1 MFTFFWSR
9 SASIWAAAL
18 YILLG
23 LVLVLFPGMTGT
35 VFCWALAI
43 AAAVYAIGRLVRWFQ
58 GRKAGTASAAD
69 LLLGIIFLVLC
80 LFCLLRP
87 ASVLS
92 FLPLVL
98 GIVLLLDGI
107 GKLPLAIDAG
117 RDKDRLFWPL
127 LISALLPLLL
137 GILIV
142 INPFGA
148 AKAVLMFFGVSLI
161 ADGVCDLVAAISA
174 RR

>member
-87 ASVLS
+87 CGEGGGKAGGCKKCKRQ
-92 FLPLVL
+92 PAAEQY
-98 GIVLLLDGI
+98 DG
-107 GKLPLAIDAG
+107 GL
-117 RDKDRLFWPL
+117 
-127 LISALLPLLL
+127 
-137 GILIV
+137 
-142 INPFGA
+142 
-148 AKAVLMFFGVSLI
+148 
-161 ADGVCDLVAAISA
+161 
-174 RR
+174 

>member
-80 LFCLLRP
+80 LL
-87 ASVLS
+87 

-148 AKAVLMFFGVSLI
+148 AKAVIMFFGVSLI